1 MKLLIKTAIYL
12 LLIYSVSNTFT
23 NSLNGFIALS
33 YFSMLGVISYEVIK
47 NDIRKGVL

>member
-1 MKLLIKTAIYL
+1 MKCTLKIIIYL
-12 LLIYSVSNTFT
+12 LIIYSISNTFT
-23 NSLNGFIALS
+23 NSVNGFIALS